1 MTHTNYE
8 SWFAVGSVHHSRAV
22 TEIDRSKAIKAIE
35 SLMIEHDIIK
45 IDACIDPYRFP
56 QNLIDLRNE
65 NRR

>member
-1 MTHTNYE
+1 MSEFNDSGFLNGHV
-8 SWFAVGSVHHSRAV
+8 FHSSPLPDKERQ
-22 TEIDRSKAIKAIE
+22 KAIRAIE
-35 SLMIEHDIIK
+35 AVMIEHDIIK